1 MTTTDG
7 GFLIPPYGSPAVSR
21 KLSEVYHDGPVNNVY
36 DLGVEKELMVLPTL
50 PLRNEATV
58 AQKVIFEIDAR
69 SRQHTFLDFSSVFL
83 HGSLKIVDSANNNG
97 KPANTVNASTIN
109 NCLLSTFTKLEFK
122 INGVGLDEVD
132 DWPHVNQIDAVF
144 NTNKD
149 LRAGVLREGGM
160 VLDTEGAFNSC
171 NPDVVAGA
179 TNVGYTA
186 RQANFAKANHGED
199 NWTFDYKET
208 GHDFQT
214 PMRLP
219 LNRMLPG
226 AGSIFQIEMTYSSN
240 NWQHYIMANKSEEGK
255 RLKPWMTNLYL
266 TIKTYVVDSPSA
278 ALQMERRLRQS
289 GIIFHYNTLRTD
301 RFLLQAGSKT
311 YKTLLINQG
320 EPFLYAFVTLST
332 ADAVEGDVTKNPF
345 EYLLTKINRDKTN
358 DVTSI
363 VAKQNQKEL
372 NSYTLKNT
380 LRTDYSRTARLA
392 RVYGPQQKSYYDT
405 TFNQFQLGYGIQ
417 LFSCALVQSDISS
430 PAGRIGAG
438 PVEFEFNFEK
448 ILDQNL
454 VAKFCFITPKVF
466 LMHQADGPNAPTKIS
481 HRTSL

>member
-7 GFLIPPYGSPAVSR
+7 GFLIPPYGATPVVSR
-21 KLSEVYHDGPVNNVY
+21 KISEVYHDGPLNNAY
-36 DLGVEKELMVLPTL
+36 DLGAEEELMVLPTL

-83 HGSLKIVDSANNNG
+83 HGSIKIVDSTNNNG
-97 KPANTVNASTIN
+97 KPADTVNASTIN
-109 NCLLSTFTKLEFK
+109 NCLLSTFSKLEFK
-122 INGVGLDEVD
+122 INGVGLDDVD
-132 DWPHVNQIDAVF
+132 DWQHVNQIDAVF
-144 NTNKD
+144 NTNKN

-160 VLDTEGAFNSC
+160 VFDKEGVFNSC
-171 NPDVVAGA
+171 KVDAGNVAVE
-179 TNVGYTA
+179 TNIGYTT
-186 RQANFAKANHGED
+186 RQANFAKANQVGD
-199 NWTFDYKET
+199 NWTFDYKEI

-240 NWQHYIMANKSEEGK
+240 NWQHYIMADKSEEGK

-301 RFLLQAGSKT
+301 RFLLQGGSKT

-320 EPFLYAFVTLST
+320 EPFLYAFLTLST
-332 ADAVEGDVTKNPF
+332 AGAVEGDVTKNPF
-345 EYLLTKINRDKTN
+345 EYLLTKINIDKTN

-380 LRTDYSRTARLA
+380 LRADYSRTARLA
-392 RVYGPQQKSYYDT
+392 
-405 TFNQFQLGYGIQ
+405 
-417 LFSCALVQSDISS
+417 
-430 PAGRIGAG
+430 
-438 PVEFEFNFEK
+438 
-448 ILDQNL
+448 
-454 VAKFCFITPKVF
+454 
-466 LMHQADGPNAPTKIS
+466 
-481 HRTSL
+481 